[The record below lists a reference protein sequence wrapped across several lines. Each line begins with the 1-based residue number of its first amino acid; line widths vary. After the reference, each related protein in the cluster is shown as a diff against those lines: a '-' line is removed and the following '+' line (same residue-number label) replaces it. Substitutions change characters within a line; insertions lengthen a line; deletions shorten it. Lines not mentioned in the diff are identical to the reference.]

1 MEREFAMMQRRAA
14 RLAWNAVIL
23 GGLGLAGMALQAQ
36 QTYMLGP
43 DSQVQPG
50 VPQGT
55 VTRHE
60 LAAGKIYPGTPHTY
74 WVYVPAGLDAKKPA
88 AVMIFL
94 DGSGFM
100 NGQHAPVV
108 LDNLIARH
116 EVPPLI
122 GVFIDPGVLPV
133 VGETAQN
140 RYERIFEY
148 DSLSDRFSR
157 FLLTELLPEV
167 AKIHP
172 LSANPDDRAI
182 AGVSTGAVGAFM
194 AAWNRPDQF
203 HRVLSYIGTYVAMK
217 GADSMPALV
226 RKTEPKPIRVFMQ
239 DGKNDHILPG
249 QPWGWSFAGSWPIQ
263 NQVMYEALKYAGYD
277 ATLVMGDGAH
287 DTKQAGAILPD
298 ALRWL
303 WRGYPEPI
311 VVKEPASMT
320 EPGWDPRGKP
330 FAIVSASEGWQR
342 VGDAS
347 SVAGLSADD
356 AGSAFFFDRGTS
368 RIYKADAA
376 GTVTVWKEGISG
388 VGALRA
394 GADGA
399 LYAAQPGLHRIVRWN
414 RNASGRETVVAS
426 EVTATGLAVTR
437 DGTVYF
443 ADAEHQALGWV
454 NASGHVQR
462 VSVAGQ
468 MAAPSGIALSG
479 DQAVLVAADSQ
490 SRFSWSFQIGAKG
503 ELLNGEPFY
512 RLEMPEAGWMSGA
525 SAVAEDTAGLVY
537 FATPMGVQVCEA
549 NGRMASVLNAPEPG
563 AMTEMV
569 LTGSGE
575 KNWIYGVEGGKLFRR
590 AVKVKGTLIGSPGKL
605 PKPPL

>member
-1 MEREFAMMQRRAA
+1 MTQRRVTL
-14 RLAWNAVIL
+14 LALKALIL
-23 GGLGLAGMALQAQ
+23 GGLGLSGMALSAQ
-36 QTYMLGP
+36 QTYVLGP

-50 VPQGT
+50 VAQGT

-74 WVYVPAGLDAKKPA
+74 WVDVPAGRDAKKPA

-100 NGQHAPVV
+100 NGQHAPAV

-116 EVPPLI
+116 EVPPMVGI
-122 GVFIDPGVLPV
+122 FIDPGVLPA

-140 RYERIFEY
+140 RYERIYEY
-148 DSLSDRFSR
+148 DSLSDRFSQ

-172 LSANPDDRAI
+172 LSTNPDDRAI

-311 VVKEPASMT
+311 VVKEPVSMN

-330 FAIVSASEGWQR
+330 FAIVSANDGWQR
-342 VGDAS
+342 VGDAAD
-347 SVAGLSADD
+347 VTALSTEDQGDVYFADKST
-356 AGSAFFFDRGTS
+356 G

-376 GTVTVWKEGISG
+376 GKAKVWKEGISG
-388 VGALRA
+388 VAALQA
-394 GADGA
+394 AVDGII
-399 LYAAQPGLHRIVRWN
+399 YVSQPDLHRITKLPA
-414 RNASGRETVVAS
+414 NAKSSVIATDVEAVAM
-426 EVTATGLAVTR
+426 AVTKA
-437 DGTVYF
+437 GTLYF
-443 ADAEHQALGWV
+443 VDAKHEVIQSIDT
-454 NASGHVQR
+454 SGMIR
-462 VSVAGQ
+462 KFSIAG
-468 MAAPSGIALSG
+468 MIAAPSGLALSA
-479 DQAVLVAADSQ
+479 DQAMLVVSDAQ
-490 SRFSWSFQIGAKG
+490 SRFSWSFQIGAQG

-512 RLEMPEAGWMSGA
+512 RLEMPETGWMSGA
-525 SAVAEDTAGLVY
+525 SAVVEDTAGLVY

-549 NGRMASVLNAPEPG
+549 NGRMASVLNPPEPG
-563 AMTEMV
+563 AMTKMV
-569 LTGSGE
+569 MTGSGD
-575 KNWIYGVEGGKLFRR
+575 KNWMYAIENGKLFRR
-590 AVKVKGTLIGSPGKL
+590 AVKVKGALVASPSKL